1 MSSQRKL
8 RYCLAIVVALF
19 GLPQPLVFAESTTEL
34 NQISSQNSPKLANI
48 GANDFFPGGKQSST
62 VTNSQGFFTP
72 LSFNNNTTRTVTW
85 EMRVR
90 KSDLKE
96 PLEIEYEL
104 IDNNDKSN
112 QLNKQMSG
120 RDPVL
125 PVTNI
130 IRLEEQEVVEEECSS
145 ETEGECETV
154 LVKGAAEL
162 IINIS
167 QFREAGEYKGK
178 LLVCLRNNNGE
189 CI

>member
-8 RYCLAIVVALF
+8 RYCLAIGVALL
-19 GLPQPLVFAESTTEL
+19 GLPQPFVFAQSTTEL
-34 NQISSQNSPKLANI
+34 NQISEDPARLANI
-48 GANDFFPGGKQSST
+48 GANDFFPNGQASST
-62 VTNSQGFFTP
+62 VIKSQDFYKP
-72 LSFNNNTTRTVTW
+72 LSFNSDTSRIVRW

-90 KSDLKE
+90 KNELKE
-96 PLEIEYEL
+96 PLEIEYGL
-104 IDNNDKSN
+104 IALNNEPDK
-112 QLNKQMSG
+112 LNKKADG
-120 RDPVL
+120 NDPEL

-130 IRLEEQEVVEEECSS
+130 VRLTDQEVVEKECSS

-167 QFREAGEYKGK
+167 QFREAGEYKGR
-178 LLVCLRNNNGE
+178 LSVCVKNNNDE

>member
-1 MSSQRKL
+1 MSSQGKL

-34 NQISSQNSPKLANI
+34 NQISTKNSPKLTNI
-48 GANDFFPGGKQSST
+48 GANDFFLNAQETET
-62 VTNSQGFFTP
+62 VKKSQDFYNNP
-72 LSFNNNTTRTVTW
+72 LSFNQDTTRTVTW

-90 KSDLKE
+90 KNDLKE

-104 IDNNDKSN
+104 TN
-112 QLNKQMSG
+112 QLNKKISG
-120 RDPVL
+120 PDPVL

-130 IRLEEQEVVEEECSS
+130 IRLQDQEIIESECSS
-145 ETEGECETV
+145 ETETECETA

-167 QFREAGEYKGK
+167 QFREAGDYTGK
-178 LLVCLRNNNGE
+178 LSVCVKNNNDE